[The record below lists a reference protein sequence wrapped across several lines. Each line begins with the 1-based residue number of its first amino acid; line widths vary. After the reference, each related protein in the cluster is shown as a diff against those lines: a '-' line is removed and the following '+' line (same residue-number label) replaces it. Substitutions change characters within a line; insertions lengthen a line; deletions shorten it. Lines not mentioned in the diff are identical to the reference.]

1 MPTARTPQQRDR
13 QFIRVR
19 RLTQGVFVAASALSV
34 LFVGYASAKVKPV
47 ATYPVTSPSGGPV
60 VVPPTS
66 PPTTQ
71 PTTAPTSPPTTQHS
85 GGGGSTN
92 TTPTTVYVPP
102 KPAPTTTTTVCYST
116 PSGHVTCY

>member
-47 ATYPVTSPSGGPV
+47 TTYPVTSPSGGPV
-60 VVPPTS
+60 VVP
-66 PPTTQ
+66 
-71 PTTAPTSPPTTQHS
+71 PTSPPTTQHS